1 MEKLKERKTPSQSR
15 RKLITMINL
24 FEKYVDEEIKFIDV
38 RLSRIQTSSSLYDVN
53 IHTNKVEE
61 RRYDWYE
68 LKSND

>member
-24 FEKYVDEEIKFIDV
+24 FEKYIDEEIKFIDV
-38 RLSRIQTSSSLYDVN
+38 KLSLIQTSSSLYSVN

-61 RRYDWYE
+61 IKYERYE